1 MRKLGQVCR
10 GRGGWGR
17 DTSLHPPPLQVWPG
31 CAPSSSLPPFPGA
44 LQFRLGCLSCPL
56 PPFGTA
62 RLVVIKA
69 FRPPLRAQ
77 PRGAR
82 VGPPWPGGGGP
93 RHRAS
98 SSGLP
103 EPGPGCRMRGPA
115 QQTHQAAASCV
126 SLPHFP
132 TCRRSLGVASAGRRA
147 PGTCWG
153 RQRPLHPPPGSS
165 SWPAFYG
172 RVPQTGPCSEVAKMA
187 QALSCWPRSS
197 PSLCGRLG
205 HIPPVPRAAGRSG
218 PKRKRGGHG
227 REGVVWQAGLGDP
240 PRAVGSATQARG
252 APGST

>member
-56 PPFGTA
+56 PPFGSA

-126 SLPHFP
+126 TSSLSHSSTVPWRGV
-132 TCRRSLGVASAGRRA
+132 CR
-147 PGTCWG
+147 P
-153 RQRPLHPPPGSS
+153 
-165 SWPAFYG
+165 
-172 RVPQTGPCSEVAKMA
+172 PCSRHLLGEAAPLAPPTGQLLVAGFLWK
-187 QALSCWPRSS
+187 
-197 PSLCGRLG
+197 G
-205 HIPPVPRAAGRSG
+205 PPN
-218 PKRKRGGHG
+218 
-227 REGVVWQAGLGDP
+227 
-240 PRAVGSATQARG
+240 RAVQ
-252 APGST
+252 